1 MCFQGKKIYMMKL
14 IEERKFKMINKIS
27 KFFKYTKDVLNV
39 LWKNDKLYIFYVF
52 CDILISSVLPFID
65 MFLIKYSIDML
76 SNASNVDEYI
86 YIVIT
91 IIIVGFFL
99 RIIQSFLNYKRDV
112 CGNMIGIRMYE
123 KLYKKTMHLDYE
135 MLLDK
140 DIMEHRELA
149 LKVIDGMH
157 ITHFTQSFKTI
168 CSNFIV
174 LIGLISL
181 LATMDFWIV
190 CVAFS
195 IVIVN
200 SFAASYR
207 KKTERKLDDDF
218 VSVNRKIDY
227 FFDIGADFSYSK
239 EIRVYHMISPLLK
252 IYRSLTDITKKLVQ
266 KLLRM
271 LLTCRIISYILSMLL
286 DIIMYVSLGFKV
298 LISKKISVGDFSLY
312 LNTIHTFNSSMTGI
326 ATAYIDINN
335 HGQYIQK
342 YLEYIDM
349 PTTAEQKK
357 RELQRPKKYIF
368 TFENVS
374 YKYPHQTDYAIKNLN
389 LTIGDN
395 EKVAIVGEN
404 GAGKTTMILL
414 LMGLIEPTEG
424 RILLNGTSINEY
436 TIDDYLKIFSTVF
449 QDYKLFAFQ
458 VKDNISA
465 LDESKDTEEIVSNV
479 ADKVGLNIKIDTLKK
494 GIYTYIDQIF
504 DADGVHFSG
513 GESQRLAI
521 ARALYKNAPVV
532 ILDEPT
538 AALDPR
544 IEHEIYTKF
553 DEISKN
559 KTTFYITHRLASTQF
574 CDKVVVLKDGNLE
587 AIGTHCELLRNSRY
601 YCELYDMQAKFYRKK
616 NESKE

>member
-1 MCFQGKKIYMMKL
+1 MNQV
-14 IEERKFKMINKIS
+14 EECNFEVKDKIS
-27 KFFKYTKDVLNV
+27 KFFKYTKDVLIV
-39 LWKNDKLYIFYVF
+39 LWKNDKPYIFYVF
-52 CDILISSVLPFID
+52 GDILISSVLPFMD

-76 SNASNVDEYI
+76 SKGSGIKSYL
-86 YIVIT
+86 YIVVT
-91 IIIVGFFL
+91 IIIVGVLL
-99 RIIQSFLNYKRDV
+99 RIFQAFLNYKRDV

-123 KLYKKTMHLDYE
+123 KLYQKTMHLDYE

-140 DIMEHRELA
+140 EVMERRELA

-157 ITHFTQSFKTI
+157 ITHFTQSFKTV
-168 CSNFIV
+168 CSDVIILV
-174 LIGLISL
+174 GLLSL
-181 LATMDFWIV
+181 LVTMDFWVI
-190 CVAFS
+190 CAAFF

-207 KKTERKLDDDF
+207 KKAERKMDDDF
-218 VSVNRKIDY
+218 VSVNRKVDY

-239 EIRVYHMISPLLK
+239 EIRVYHMIKPLLK
-252 IYRSLTDITKKLVQ
+252 IYRTLTDATKNLVQ

-271 LLTCRIISYILSMLL
+271 SLNCRIISHILSMLL
-286 DIIMYVSLGFKV
+286 DIIMYASLGFKV
-298 LISKKISVGDFSLY
+298 LVSKKISIGDFSLY
-312 LNTIHTFNSSMTGI
+312 LNTIHTFNSSMMGI

-342 YLEYIDM
+342 YLEYINM
-349 PTTAEQKK
+349 QTIAEQKK
-357 RELQRPKKYIF
+357 RELQLPNKYVF

-374 YKYPHQTDYAIKNLN
+374 YKYPHQTDYAIQNLN
-389 LTIGDN
+389 LTIGDH
-395 EKVAIVGEN
+395 EKVAVVGEN

-424 RILLNGTSINEY
+424 RVLLNGIDISEY
-436 TIDDYLKIFSTVF
+436 TTDDYLKIFSTVF

-465 LDESKDTEEIVSNV
+465 LDESKNIEAKVTYVVDR
-479 ADKVGLNIKIDTLKK
+479 VGLDSKVRTLKN
-494 GIYTYIDQIF
+494 GIFTYISPIF
-504 DADGVHFSG
+504 EEDGVHFSG

-544 IEHEIYTKF
+544 IEYEIYTKF
-553 DEISKN
+553 DEISRN
-559 KTTFYITHRLASTQF
+559 KTTLYITHRLASTQF
-574 CDKVVVLKDGNLE
+574 CDKVIVLKNGSLE
-587 AIGTHCELLRNSRY
+587 AIGSHYELLKDSKY
-601 YCELYDMQAKFYRKK
+601 YYELYDMQAKFYK
-616 NESKE
+616 NKE